1 MDKTARQQWHGKRLF
16 WNELFF
22 YQQVIFF
29 WIYLRNFTRCV
40 YWCTKTSFSCQRCTN
55 VIEKHLKY
63 KTFFFSPTYWNSCRH
78 LIGLILFFCWWND
91 SSYDWTAVCFAE
103 CRILVIRN
111 RVFFLRFL
119 YINSDHNL
127 IRLQG
132 RLHISAL
139 GKFALSYGC
148 FRIPH
153 TPWASQGFS
162 HQAGHIYWRL
172 GEVHITTRGLSP
184 PFLCEQMNV
193 TVLDGS
199 WRSILWME
207 SS

>member
-1 MDKTARQQWHGKRLF
+1 MCIGVRRRYFLVSVAL
-16 WNELFF
+16 
-22 YQQVIFF
+22 
-29 WIYLRNFTRCV
+29 
-40 YWCTKTSFSCQRCTN
+40 TSL
-55 VIEKHLKY
+55 KHSLKP
-63 KTFFFSPTYWNSCRH
+63 FFFNPTYWNSCRH

-91 SSYDWTAVCFAE
+91 SSYDWTAVCFPE

-111 RVFFLRFL
+111 RVIFLRFL

-139 GKFALSYGC
+139 SKFALTYGC

-153 TPWASQGFS
+153 TPWALQGFS

-172 GEVHITTRGLSP
+172 GEAQHVDYHPL
-184 PFLCEQMNV
+184 FFANNV
-193 TVLDGS
+193 TVLERPTPLPS
-199 WRSILWME
+199 IVRRSLQLKVLIWRFRKHLTKAAHFQK
-207 SS
+207 